1 MNLKLPFKV
10 PSLTYGDRIHPVRD
24 WLALLSVLLVVLIAS
39 VAWNAW
45 FFVNVT
51 DENAFS
57 TPGQT
62 APTPMLSVLPAARE
76 VLETRAGEADRYR
89 SFYEFVDPS

>member
-1 MNLKLPFKV
+1 MKFKLPFSI
-10 PSLTYGDRIHPVRD
+10 PSFKYGDRIHAVRD
-24 WLALLSVLLVVLIAS
+24 WLALLLVLLVLLIVS

-51 DENAFS
+51 DESAFI
-57 TPGQT
+57 TPGQA
-62 APTPMLSVLPAARE
+62 APTPVLNALPAARE

-89 SFYEFVDPS
+89 TFYEFVDPS